1 MERIINLKSIA
12 LHNPTEV
19 ECEGKKLLTQGL
31 SIHQLVE
38 LWKWYYDIAPFDK
51 IVIFTNE
58 KNYNAMQQ
66 PPLASAK
73 SVLDIFNELNIT
85 VLLE

>member
-19 ECEGKKLLTQGL
+19 ECEGKRLLTQGL

-38 LWKWYYDIAPFDK
+38 LWKWYYNIAPFDT
-51 IVIFTNE
+51 ILLVAGE

-66 PPLASAK
+66 PPLSSAR
-73 SVLDIFNELNIT
+73 SVLEIFTELG
-85 VLLE
+85 VQVVKE